1 MPVPLEE
8 RPSGPTKGGL
18 VRDRRGA
25 TIVEYA
31 ILLVLVLITAAAVF
45 RVLGKDVRKSGDMAT
60 AQFT

>member
-1 MPVPLEE
+1 MTAYVWSIGIASARE
-8 RPSGPTKGGL
+8 L
-18 VRDRRGA
+18 VHDRRGA